1 MFLLHRVDREKQL
14 MWSRNVNINLI
25 KRIFLYI
32 IQNWNKLSKV
42 TLALKPASL
51 QDVRSIFD
59 FSEPVRDTEI
69 IQVLLVKIKTD
80 DLKNKKTCIGTFVRW
95 RQWIDSV
102 LYMTGQSS
110 FYEWT
115 MFLRAQILRVTI
127 KGEFCWCFFNVIV
140 FFNIFLTMRSH

>member
-14 MWSRNVNINLI
+14 MWSRNVNINLM

-80 DLKNKKTCIGTFVRW
+80 DLKTKKPALEHLWDDG
-95 RQWIDSV
+95 S
-102 LYMTGQSS
+102 G
-110 FYEWT
+110 
-115 MFLRAQILRVTI
+115 
-127 KGEFCWCFFNVIV
+127 
-140 FFNIFLTMRSH
+140 